1 MRRITSVVA
10 VVASLLLISVITPTI
25 NYTAHSQEE
34 QKSFYV
40 GVTYCGSSVEEAKE
54 LIDEVKGYT
63 NLFVLQ
69 SGPFMQDIAAM
80 KEIGDYAVSSNLSYA
95 VSSSMN
101 NSVKGLS
108 NRALSNWLI
117 EAKERW
123 GKQFIGIYYNDEP
136 GGEMLDKSI
145 NFAQT
150 PKDPDGLIFHFGG
163 STISKSSEGI
173 HFNDGDNQ
181 IFYDY
186 FF

>member
-1 MRRITSVVA
+1 MRRIKLVVA
-10 VVASLLLISVITPTI
+10 VVASLLLISVITPI

-101 NSVKGLS
+101 NIFRGLS

-123 GKQFIGIYYNDEP
+123 GKQFI
-136 GGEMLDKSI
+136 
-145 NFAQT
+145 
-150 PKDPDGLIFHFGG
+150 
-163 STISKSSEGI
+163 
-173 HFNDGDNQ
+173 
-181 IFYDY
+181 
-186 FF
+186 